1 MEHKLVHS
9 TKYEKAILHREILVE
24 FVAQSHTI
32 SILMSVYI
40 VICIIIYRVRQIT
53 FSFLKCYKKN
63 YWIFSQ
69 ISFFI
74 WKYNP
79 SG

>member
-1 MEHKLVHS
+1 MKWFDLNQYDQQLKDNIGS
-9 TKYEKAILHREILVE
+9 AKY
-24 FVAQSHTI
+24 F
-32 SILMSVYI
+32 
-40 VICIIIYRVRQIT
+40 
-53 FSFLKCYKKN
+53 FFGKCLEKN